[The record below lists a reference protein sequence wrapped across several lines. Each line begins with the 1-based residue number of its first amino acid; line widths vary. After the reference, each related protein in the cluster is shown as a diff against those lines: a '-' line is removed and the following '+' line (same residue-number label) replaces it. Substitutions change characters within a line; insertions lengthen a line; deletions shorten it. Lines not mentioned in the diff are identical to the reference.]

1 MSINPQK
8 EIEELKKKEK
18 SPGKP
23 KATAKKRT
31 PVNGQR
37 NWGQTIAALAA
48 LVIFWLLV
56 MVSFGAGIYYSE
68 QVKAFFAAVLGS

>member
-1 MSINPQK
+1 MNTDPQK
-8 EIEELKKKEK
+8 EIEKLKKQEK
-18 SPGKP
+18 SPGKS
-23 KATAKKRT
+23 KATKRT

-37 NWGQTIAALAA
+37 QWGETLAALAA
-48 LVIFWLLV
+48 LVVFWLLV